1 MGDKLGKMVNKV
13 FSIAIIIFTL
23 SLGAEENASLKQFDR
38 LDQKV
43 SMDKEARIFSII
55 GSVNNISLLGVKVA
69 KPSTQSLMRYG
80 LISRK
85 DKYAIKV
92 LNDKGNQIMLVGLGD
107 PFTMHIDHIGYED
120 ETVFQADIP
129 QNFEIALPVTS
140 NAAFFVL
147 LSQDEF
153 GFKEIKKI
161 KVN

>member
-1 MGDKLGKMVNKV
+1 MVNKV

-43 SMDKEARIFSII
+43 SMDKEARIFSIT

-69 KPSTQSLMRYG
+69 KPSTQSLIRYG

>member
-1 MGDKLGKMVNKV
+1 MVKKIYSIIFV
-13 FSIAIIIFTL
+13 LFAFSIVADEDGSF
-23 SLGAEENASLKQFDR
+23 KQFDR

-43 SMDKEARIFSII
+43 SIDKEARIFSIT

-69 KPSTQSLMRYG
+69 KPSTQSLMQYG

>member
-1 MGDKLGKMVNKV
+1 MGTMVKKIYSIIFV
-13 FSIAIIIFTL
+13 LFAFSIVADEDGSF
-23 SLGAEENASLKQFDR
+23 KQFDR

-43 SMDKEARIFSII
+43 SIDKEARIFSIT

-92 LNDKGNQIMLVGLGD
+92 LNDKGNQIMFVGLGD

-129 QNFEIALPVTS
+129 QNFEIAIPVIS

>member
-43 SMDKEARIFSII
+43 SMDKEARIFSIT
-55 GSVNNISLLGVKVA
+55 GSVNNISLLGVKVT
-69 KPSTQSLMRYG
+69 KPSTQSLMQYG

-120 ETVFQADIP
+120 EAVFQADIP
-129 QNFEIALPVTS
+129 QNFEIAMPVTS

>member
-43 SMDKEARIFSII
+43 SMDKEARIFSIT
-55 GSVNNISLLGVKVA
+55 GSVNNISLLGVKVT
-69 KPSTQSLMRYG
+69 KPSTQSLMQYG

>member
-1 MGDKLGKMVNKV
+1 MVKKLHV
-13 FSIAIIIFTL
+13 TL
-23 SLGAEENASLKQFDR
+23 LILLTYSLDALEDGSFKKFDNMN
-38 LDQKV
+38 QKV
-43 SMDKEARIFSII
+43 STNKEAKIFNIT
-55 GSVNNISLLGVKVA
+55 GSVNNISLLSVKVA
-69 KPSTQSLMRYG
+69 KPSTQSLMQYG

-129 QNFEIALPVTS
+129 QNFEIALPLTS

>member
-23 SLGAEENASLKQFDR
+23 SLGAEENASLKKFDR

-43 SMDKEARIFSII
+43 SMDKEARIFSIT

-129 QNFEIALPVTS
+129 QNFEIAIPVTS